1 MSDTAWWLSR
11 FCALYTYSGYLIATG
26 EAYIT
31 NNLLV
36 QTIFYVDTDTG
47 VHTVD
52 MVTWDFLSFLS
63 LRKKKK
69 KLEAYGCYQGDFSAV
84 TVPLISCLCCK
95 KIPPCVFK
103 HMFCM
108 AGGMP
113 CTLMD
118 PEKTTKNEKPS
129 RNLHYNI

>member
-1 MSDTAWWLSR
+1 MAVISDFVSFRVRLTLDFAFLFFFFSLFPHLSDTAWWLSR

-69 KLEAYGCYQGDFSAV
+69 EV
-84 TVPLISCLCCK
+84 
-95 KIPPCVFK
+95 
-103 HMFCM
+103 
-108 AGGMP
+108 GGLWM
-113 CTLMD
+113 L
-118 PEKTTKNEKPS
+118 S
-129 RNLHYNI
+129 RRL